1 MSAGP
6 NVIVVADELSVFDYF
21 ERLALKEL
29 TSDREID
36 SWVYFIKSHYSQK
49 FKLNLYPEIALCI
62 YSGNYHGRNFRQ
74 HLRANIKGKKQQ
86 IYISI
91 YNRSLNIN
99 LYYNFSR
106 CSTLAHNTK
115 EKSQEKPIT
124 RFFH

>member
-36 SWVYFIKSHYSQK
+36 SWVYFVKSHYSQK
-49 FKLNLYPEIALCI
+49 IKLNLYPEIALCI

-74 HLRANIKGKKQQ
+74 NLRANIKGKKQQ
-86 IYISI
+86 IFISI
-91 YNRSLNIN
+91 
-99 LYYNFSR
+99 
-106 CSTLAHNTK
+106 
-115 EKSQEKPIT
+115 
-124 RFFH
+124 